1 VNPTAVLVGNSTSG
15 NNQEHVFTEFCK
27 VLEEFAAE
35 GLPKISHILYD
46 SRVEGDDNCQI
57 LG

>member
-27 VLEEFAAE
+27 VLEELAAE

-57 LG
+57 LE